1 MRLPSRPEWT
11 EAGETSRTRAERASS
26 CRPDA
31 GICID
36 GNDDGEAIC
45 ISGTKSIVL
54 LLLLLLL
61 LVVVVVVLLLIL
73 HVCS

>member
-26 CRPDA
+26 RRPDA

-54 LLLLLLL
+54 LLL
-61 LVVVVVVLLLIL
+61 VVVVVVLLLIL

>member
-26 CRPDA
+26 WRPDA

-54 LLLLLLL
+54 LLLLLVVV
-61 LVVVVVVLLLIL
+61 VVVVVVLLLIL